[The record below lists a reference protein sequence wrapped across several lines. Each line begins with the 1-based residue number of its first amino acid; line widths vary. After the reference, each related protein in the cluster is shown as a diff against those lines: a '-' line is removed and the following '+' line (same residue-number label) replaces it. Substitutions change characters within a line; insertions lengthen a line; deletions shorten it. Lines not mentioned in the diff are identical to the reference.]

1 MPYNTPDA
9 PPIRLVVL
17 ACNKPAALTSLL
29 ANLRAVGE
37 AGGFVGHNVS
47 LTLSLDVPRG
57 ATSAADAVAA
67 LAQNFSWAHGP
78 KAVVRQPQHVGIL
91 GQWLSVAP
99 ASDDDW
105 AVVLEDDLAL
115 SPCFYR
121 HLLAQRRTYGG
132 RRDVAGVTLQAL
144 DRHACFVGHGCAEPP
159 TPPFLSPIPGSW
171 GFMPRP
177 AAWRGFV
184 AWQKAHAADDPTKGL
199 PADFQP
205 SAWYRGAAAA
215 GRADSMWTIWHI
227 AYTAAK
233 GQATLVPAPF
243 SAPLVYPHGTQA
255 SEHAHARGRP
265 ASAAAAAP
273 RAPRRTRAGGA
284 AAGESRR
291 PSTGCSPGARR
302 SRRPPRCRPR
312 PAPTASTGWRCARG
326 PRASR
331 CGSSSKY
338 RMVSP
343 LYA

>member
-37 AGGFVGHNVS
+37 AGVCRLQRLGHACS
-47 LTLSLDVPRG
+47 RDGAARRRPPTRSPRSRR
-57 ATSAADAVAA
+57 TSAGRTGRRPSCASRSTSASSA
-67 LAQNFSWAHGP
+67 SGSRW
-78 KAVVRQPQHVGIL
+78 R
-91 GQWLSVAP
+91 P

-132 RRDVAGVTLQAL
+132 RRDVAGVTLQPL

-184 AWQKAHAADDPTKGL
+184 AWQKAHAADDLTKGL

-233 GQATLVPAPF
+233 GQATLVA
-243 SAPLVYPHGTQA
+243 APLLGAARLPA
-255 SEHAHARGRP
+255 RHAGLRARPRARP
-265 ASAAAAAP
+265 PRLRRRRRAP
-273 RAPRRTRAGGA
+273 RAPRRTSAAGGA
-284 AAGESRR
+284 AAGEGGALRR
-291 PSTGCSPGARR
+291 LLT
-302 SRRPPRCRPR
+302 RCEEVEA
-312 PAPTASTGWRCARG
+312 PAALPTA
-326 PRASR
+326 PRAYGFDR
-331 CGSSSKY
+331 VEV
-338 RMVSP
+338 RPWPARVA
-343 LYA
+343 LWL

>member
-132 RRDVAGVTLQAL
+132 RRDVAGVTL
-144 DRHACFVGHGCAEPP
+144 
-159 TPPFLSPIPGSW
+159 
-171 GFMPRP
+171 
-177 AAWRGFV
+177 
-184 AWQKAHAADDPTKGL
+184 
-199 PADFQP
+199 
-205 SAWYRGAAAA
+205 
-215 GRADSMWTIWHI
+215 
-227 AYTAAK
+227 
-233 GQATLVPAPF
+233 
-243 SAPLVYPHGTQA
+243 
-255 SEHAHARGRP
+255 
-265 ASAAAAAP
+265 
-273 RAPRRTRAGGA
+273 
-284 AAGESRR
+284 
-291 PSTGCSPGARR
+291 
-302 SRRPPRCRPR
+302 
-312 PAPTASTGWRCARG
+312 
-326 PRASR
+326 
-331 CGSSSKY
+331 
-338 RMVSP
+338 
-343 LYA
+343 

>member
-121 HLLAQRRTYGG
+121 HLLAQRRAYGG
-132 RRDVAGVTLQAL
+132 RRDVAGVTLQPL

-265 ASAAAAAP
+265 ASAAAAARLALLAVPAPAEPPPAKPAPFEGLLTRCEEVEAPAALPTAP
-273 RAPRRTRAGGA
+273 RAYGFDRV
-284 AAGESRR
+284 EVR
-291 PSTGCSPGARR
+291 PWPARV
-302 SRRPPRCRPR
+302 
-312 PAPTASTGWRCARG
+312 ALW
-326 PRASR
+326 
-331 CGSSSKY
+331 
-338 RMVSP
+338 
-343 LYA
+343 L